1 MAANSVYYVHLC
13 CGLIYLFT
21 VVGAPPDDLHLYLQG
36 STRLDET
43 ICPQT
48 QTALQ
53 ETGGQKGTQLCLIL
67 LGESSCTLICTQRC
81 NKQIQFVHKTF
92 NILELHEGIFTYL
105 YMLTRF
111 VRMNK
116 NTALHIVKSIVYSI
130 TWHNLQYNLQYS

>member
-1 MAANSVYYVHLC
+1 MHLFNYRNQCKFDIYVEFWDIYHDIQHQANLHWFLAVSSVYYVHLC

-53 ETGGQKGTQLCLIL
+53 ETGGQKGT
-67 LGESSCTLICTQRC
+67 
-81 NKQIQFVHKTF
+81 
-92 NILELHEGIFTYL
+92 
-105 YMLTRF
+105 
-111 VRMNK
+111 
-116 NTALHIVKSIVYSI
+116 
-130 TWHNLQYNLQYS
+130 

>member
-1 MAANSVYYVHLC
+1 MIYNIRTIVYFQSFPNLNWFLAANSVYYVHLC

-53 ETGGQKGTQLCLIL
+53 ETGGQKGT
-67 LGESSCTLICTQRC
+67 
-81 NKQIQFVHKTF
+81 
-92 NILELHEGIFTYL
+92 
-105 YMLTRF
+105 
-111 VRMNK
+111 
-116 NTALHIVKSIVYSI
+116 
-130 TWHNLQYNLQYS
+130 